1 MVRVVNQNSVVCE
14 IMLVLEDNG
23 VPLSALDEVFAKV
36 KEEVLAMPVRISAP
50 GLPVEESEQRAGDV
64 MNECRRRKFE
74 RQHPTSGKEGHR
86 ASGYKERR

>member
-23 VPLSALDEVFAKV
+23 VQFSALDEVFAKV

-50 GLPVEESEQRAGDV
+50 GLPIEESEKRAGAIMD
-64 MNECRRRKFE
+64 ECRRRKFA
-74 RQHPTSGKEGHR
+74 RQHLTSRKEGYH
-86 ASGYKERR
+86 ASSYKAGR